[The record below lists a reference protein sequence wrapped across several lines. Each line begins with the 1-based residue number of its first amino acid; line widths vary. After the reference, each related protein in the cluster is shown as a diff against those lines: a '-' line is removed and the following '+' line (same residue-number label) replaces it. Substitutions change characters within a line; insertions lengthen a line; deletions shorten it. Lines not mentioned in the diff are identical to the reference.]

1 MRALERSIK
10 GHLEVILNLFRSIVV
25 AYFLYQTCTIFMVHW
40 YILLIYIINVPYF
53 YGTSVDERSIKGHL
67 EVILNLFRSIGGA
80 LFLYHTCTTIV
91 VHVVHTFD
99 CTTLCGTFNS
109 PMRGQLQGHVT

>member
-53 YGTSVDERSIKGHL
+53 YGTSANERSATRSRD
-67 EVILNLFRSIGGA
+67 LNRPITGKYYSKFHHA
-80 LFLYHTCTTIV
+80 
-91 VHVVHTFD
+91 
-99 CTTLCGTFNS
+99 
-109 PMRGQLQGHVT
+109 

>member
-53 YGTSVDERSIKGHL
+53 YGTSVDERSPTRSHD
-67 EVILNLFRSIGGA
+67 LNRPITGKYYLNFGRENEFHHA
-80 LFLYHTCTTIV
+80 
-91 VHVVHTFD
+91 
-99 CTTLCGTFNS
+99 
-109 PMRGQLQGHVT
+109 